1 VLDQLKRLAK
11 HSAIYGLGG
20 VVSRILAVLLL
31 PLYTAYLDTG
41 DLGSVAIVV
50 ALTAVL
56 VTILRGG
63 ISSAFFR
70 FYFDSTEP
78 AHRLRVVRTSFWFT
92 MASATVGLALG
103 LLLAEPIA
111 DLLGLGEQ
119 PGLVRAAFVGIWAQM
134 NYEQMTALFRAEERS
149 SAFVVASLTNIAVS
163 VTATV
168 LLVVVFEQGALGVV
182 VGNFTG
188 TLTVYALLLAYR
200 REQLGLEFDRPLL
213 REMQRFGLPL
223 VPAAL
228 ALIVI
233 NFSDRFFL
241 AHLVGLDEVGVYE
254 IGMRVAS
261 AMVLLLTAFRMA
273 WPAFAYSIED
283 DDEAKRTYA
292 FVLTYLVYITSWVA
306 LALGLLAP
314 WIVEVLSSNSAFD
327 EGARV
332 VAILAFA
339 KAAYAAYIV
348 MAIGVGRAKRTQFN
362 WVITGAAAA
371 VNVGLNLLLVPSF
384 GMFGSAAATAAAFAA
399 LFLGMTWYAQHVFP
413 VPYQWRRVA
422 TAATAAIGL
431 TVVGRLIDPP
441 LLAALALVAV
451 YPLVLL
457 PLGFYLPAEL
467 ARFRPRAV
475 RPLGQQQKA
484 ERAAIDAQEQAVE
497 LDGDLQNP

>member
-1 VLDQLKRLAK
+1 MLAQLKRLAK
-11 HSAIYGLGG
+11 HSVLYGLGG
-20 VVSRILAVLLL
+20 LVSRILAVLLL
-31 PLYTAYLDTG
+31 PLYTAYLEPA

-50 ALTAVL
+50 ALTVVL

-70 FYFDSTEP
+70 FYFDSSDP
-78 AHRLRVVRTSFWFT
+78 AYRLRVVRTSFWFT
-92 MASATVGLALG
+92 MTSATLGLAAG

-111 DLLGLGEQ
+111 ELLGLGDQ
-119 PGLVRAAFVGIWAQM
+119 PGLVRAGFVGIWAQM
-134 NYEQMTALFRAEERS
+134 NYEQLTSLFRAEERS
-149 SAFVVASLTNIAVS
+149 SAYVAASLTNIVITVA
-163 VTATV
+163 ATV
-168 LLVVVFEQGALGVV
+168 LLVVVYEQGALGVI
-182 VGNFTG
+182 VGNFLG
-188 TLTVYALLLAYR
+188 TLTVYVLLLAYR
-200 REQLGLEFDRPLL
+200 REQLGLEFDRPLF

-254 IGMRVAS
+254 MGVRVAS
-261 AMVLLLTAFRMA
+261 AMVLLLTAFRLA

-292 FVLTYLVYITSWVA
+292 FVLTYLVFIMSWVA
-306 LALGLLAP
+306 LGLGLLAP
-314 WIVEVLSSNSAFD
+314 WIVEVLSRNSAFD

-348 MAIGVGRAKRTQFN
+348 MAIGVGRARRTQFN

-371 VNVGLNLLLVPSF
+371 VNVALNLLLVPEY
-384 GMFGSAAATAAAFAA
+384 GMFGSAAATAAAFAV

-413 VPYQWRRVA
+413 VAYQWRRVI
-422 TAATAAIGL
+422 TAAGVAIGL
-431 TVVGRLIDPP
+431 TVLGKALDVP
-441 LLAALALVAV
+441 LAGALALAAS

-467 ARFRPRAV
+467 SRFRLVAV
-475 RPLGQQQKA
+475 RPLSQKQKA
-484 ERAAIDAQEQAVE
+484 ESAALDAQEQAVE
-497 LDGDLQNP
+497 LEGDLQNP

>member
-1 VLDQLKRLAK
+1 
-11 HSAIYGLGG
+11 
-20 VVSRILAVLLL
+20 
-31 PLYTAYLDTG
+31 
-41 DLGSVAIVV
+41 VA
-50 ALTAVL
+50 
-56 VTILRGG
+56 
-63 ISSAFFR
+63 
-70 FYFDSTEP
+70 
-78 AHRLRVVRTSFWFT
+78 
-92 MASATVGLALG
+92 
-103 LLLAEPIA
+103 
-111 DLLGLGEQ
+111 
-119 PGLVRAAFVGIWAQM
+119 
-134 NYEQMTALFRAEERS
+134 
-149 SAFVVASLTNIAVS
+149 ASLTNIAVS

-200 REQLGLEFDRPLL
+200 REQLGLELDRPLL

-254 IGMRVAS
+254 MGMRVAS

-283 DDEAKRTYA
+283 DAEARRTYA
-292 FVLTYLVYITSWVA
+292 FVLTYLVFITSWVA
-306 LALGLLAP
+306 LALALLAP

-362 WVITGAAAA
+362 WAVTGVAAA
-371 VNVGLNLLLVPSF
+371 VNIGLNLLLVPSF
-384 GMFGSAAATAAAFAA
+384 GMFGSAAATAAAFAV
-399 LFLGMTWYAQHVFP
+399 LFLGMTWYAQRVYP
-413 VPYQWRRVA
+413 VPYQWRRVI
-422 TAATAAIGL
+422 TAAAAAIGL
-431 TVVGRLIDPP
+431 AVLGGMLDPP
-441 LLAALALVAV
+441 LPVALALAAS
-451 YPLVLL
+451 YPLVLF
-457 PLGFYLPAEL
+457 PLGFYLPTEL

-475 RPLGQQQKA
+475 GPPSEHQKA

-497 LDGDLQNP
+497 LEGDLQNP

>member
-1 VLDQLKRLAK
+1 MLDQLKRLAK

-50 ALTAVL
+50 ALSAVL

-70 FYFDSTEP
+70 FYFDSRDP

-92 MASATVGLALG
+92 MASATAGLAAG
-103 LLLAEPIA
+103 VLLADPIA
-111 DLLGLGEQ
+111 ELLGLGGQ

-149 SAFVVASLTNIAVS
+149 SAFVAASLTNIAVS

-200 REQLGLEFDRPLL
+200 REQLGLEFDRTLL

-254 IGMRVAS
+254 MGMRVAS

-283 DDEAKRTYA
+283 DDEARRTYA
-292 FVLTYLVYITSWVA
+292 FVLTYLVFITSWVA
-306 LALGLLAP
+306 LGLGLLAP
-314 WIVEVLSSNSAFD
+314 WIVEVLSSNSTFD

-362 WVITGAAAA
+362 WAITGAAAA
-371 VNVGLNLLLVPSF
+371 VDIGLNLLLVPSF
-384 GMFGSAAATAAAFAA
+384 GMFGSASATAAAFAV
-399 LFLGMTWYAQHVFP
+399 LFLGMTWYAQRVYP

-422 TAATAAIGL
+422 IAAAAAIGL
-431 TVVGRLIDPP
+431 TVIGKVLDVP
-441 LLAALALVAV
+441 LAVALALVAV

-467 ARFRPRAV
+467 ARFRRLAV
-475 RPLGQQQKA
+475 RAPGQQQKA
-484 ERAAIDAQEQAVE
+484 QSAALDAQEEAIE
-497 LDGDLQNP
+497 LEGDLQNP